1 MSPIRLLDNI
11 QYKTVSREWY
21 QTQRDKMAFVTLL
34 PGEHIKVKELYKLIQ
49 LRNPK
54 IQIWAKTN
62 RKNWVKKISLICYY
76 AAVAEVGALNS
87 IFYPFFPQYPNLT
100 YFWTL
105 YFLHKRKFDQNL
117 KELCF
122 RSSLFFNSWGSEL
135 LFVKNK
141 GKKGKVL
148 NATAQRRTHTSL
160 VNSPNQSP
168 EPIKCQSLLL
178 SVLMIGQPTFADAQ
192 RKLEGSHHQ

>member
-1 MSPIRLLDNI
+1 M
-11 QYKTVSREWY
+11 
-21 QTQRDKMAFVTLL
+21 
-34 PGEHIKVKELYKLIQ
+34 
-49 LRNPK
+49 
-54 IQIWAKTN
+54 
-62 RKNWVKKISLICYY
+62 
-76 AAVAEVGALNS
+76 VGALNS

-192 RKLEGSHHQ
+192 RKLEGSRRQWRLHLNQQPSQVRYCMLLRDSALPIKIYPVQHQWSPTKVLIKKNLNLPSKMD